1 MRYEKDGF
9 DPIET
14 SLPAEGVRLRAEGW
28 SPAPTEAPALT
39 EAPPSF
45 DGGGYLPPGANT
57 VVNDLGRPEVLVRET
72 PTETPDDPDAET
84 PKRRR
89 SK

>member
-28 SPAPTEAPALT
+28 RPAPTESTALAP
-39 EAPPSF
+39 E
-45 DGGGYLPPGANT
+45 
-57 VVNDLGRPEVLVRET
+57 GR
-72 PTETPDDPDAET
+72 
-84 PKRRR
+84 
-89 SK
+89 